1 MVKTRRILCCVTINK
16 LTCLRL
22 NLFEKIVVA
31 FLWHWHLEIS
41 IREVDGHGFESMR
54 LILSFLIHAHRKKDN
69 FFYAFTEP
77 IALFVKVK

>member
-1 MVKTRRILCCVTINK
+1 MVKTRRILCFVTINK

-41 IREVDGHGFESMR
+41 IREVDGHGFE
-54 LILSFLIHAHRKKDN
+54 LFQFILSFLIHAHLKKDN
-69 FFYAFTEP
+69 FFLCFYQTYSSFR
-77 IALFVKVK
+77 